1 MSVGENSTLSLLP
14 SWTLNGGLSL
24 SVRMSNSVVFTS
36 SPQKVT
42 LSANAHA
49 AQIRVSALSSG
60 VSRLTLSSTA
70 PSELTLQDAV
80 VLSSGVGYT
89 AGTLS
94 VQGYGGTGFSAT
106 YSVGVEK
113 FAFYRA
119 ANGREMRG
127 HNFRRA
133 DTMSSDYT
141 FEGKGNGMVYGTC
154 WAAAS
159 ETLSM
164 QGAHVVGHMGTVVAG
179 CQPSVTVT
187 IVNGSVDVL
196 DFHGSDCLVTGL
208 TCSVSLSQVLE
219 HSLYFF
225 VRAPVSCILVN
236 ILSVCAR
243 ADACWID
250 SSFL

>member
-1 MSVGENSTLSLLP
+1 MSVGDSITLSLLP
-14 SWTLNGGLSL
+14 SWTQYAGLSL
-24 SVRMSNSVVFTS
+24 SAQMGDSVVFTS
-36 SPQKVT
+36 SPQMVT
-42 LSANAHA
+42 LSANTHA

-70 PSELTLQDAV
+70 PSELILQDAV

-127 HNFRRA
+127 HNFRQA

-159 ETLSM
+159 ETLST
-164 QGAHVVGHMGTVVAG
+164 QGAHLVGHMGTVVAG

-187 IVNGSVDVL
+187 IMNGSVDVL
-196 DFHGSDCLVTGL
+196 DFHGSECLVTGL
-208 TCSVSLSQVLE
+208 TCSVSLSQVLM
-219 HSLYFF
+219 HSLCLY
-225 VRAPVSCILVN
+225 VRAHVSFMLVN
-236 ILSVCAR
+236 ISSVCAR
-243 ADACWID
+243 G
-250 SSFL
+250 